1 MQTNGSNKIKIALI
15 ASLILNLAFIGGF
28 AAKRYL
34 LPKDVKKN
42 AAAPNAQS
50 CPKDCKTVDYIN
62 LCQKCP
68 GFKES
73 FHSHK
78 DYYQT
83 TSREL
88 LKIKS
93 EFLDE
98 LMKLELNEE
107 AVEKLLKEI
116 NRLSSELNEKNHRH
130 LLALRKMMEPG
141 DFAFLIKS
149 MHREL
154 LSHGDLHEEI
164 RGEKEHEIL
173 KHEHENSKNIKE

>member
-1 MQTNGSNKIKIALI
+1 MQTNSSHKIKIVLV
-15 ASLILNLAFIGGF
+15 ASIVLNLAFIGGF
-28 AAKRYL
+28 AVKRYL
-34 LPKDVKKN
+34 LPKDVKKT
-42 AAAPNAQS
+42 AAAPNAQF
-50 CPKDCKTVDYIN
+50 CPKDCKTVDYIH

-68 GFKES
+68 GFKET

-78 DYYQT
+78 DDYRT

-88 LKIKS
+88 LKIKG

-98 LMKLELNEE
+98 LLKPGLNEE

-141 DFAFLIKS
+141 DFAILINT

-154 LSHGDLHEEI
+154 LAHGEPHEEI
-164 RGEKEHEIL
+164 HGDKEHEIL
-173 KHEHENSKNIKE
+173 KHEHENLKNKKE